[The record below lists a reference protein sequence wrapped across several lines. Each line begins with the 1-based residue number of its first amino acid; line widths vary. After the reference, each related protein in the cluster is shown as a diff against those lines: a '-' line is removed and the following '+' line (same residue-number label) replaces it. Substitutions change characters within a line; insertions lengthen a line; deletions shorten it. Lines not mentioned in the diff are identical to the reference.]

1 MKGLAQSL
9 PTVFIK
15 LYMKLTTQLLVSD
28 DELIRNFVNKTKL
41 TERNINVQK
50 GGNTLFKTEIFQ
62 KD

>member
-1 MKGLAQSL
+1 MKGVAQSL
-9 PTVFIK
+9 PTVFVK
-15 LYMKLTTQLLVSD
+15 LDMKLTTQLLVSD
-28 DELIRNFVNKTKL
+28 DELIRNFVNTTKL